1 MLNIVLLLHGHL
13 ASGMKNTIEL
23 IAGRQDNL
31 FTYDAYVDGN
41 NDIKAFLL
49 DFLKIHLNEKVIV
62 ITDFLGGSVNND
74 AIECKNN
81 YDFYLITGMNVLL
94 VLNLVLKYC
103 NSELDSVIRESI
115 QESQKMIL
123 SLDHSYEIEN
133 EEF

>member
-1 MLNIVLLLHGHL
+1 MLNIVLLSHGHL

-74 AIECKNN
+74 AIECKN
-81 YDFYLITGMNVLL
+81 
-94 VLNLVLKYC
+94 
-103 NSELDSVIRESI
+103 SELHSVIRESI

>member
-1 MLNIVLLLHGHL
+1 MLNIVLLSHGHL

-94 VLNLVLKYC
+94 VLNLVLKYF

>member
-1 MLNIVLLLHGHL
+1 MLNIVLLSHGHL

-31 FTYDAYVDGN
+31 FTYDASVDGN
-41 NDIKAFLL
+41 SEINAFLL

>member
-1 MLNIVLLLHGHL
+1 MLNIVLLSHGHL

-23 IAGRQDNL
+23 IAGRQDKL

>member
-1 MLNIVLLLHGHL
+1 MLNIVLLSHGHL

-103 NSELDSVIRESI
+103 NSELDAVIRESI

>member
-1 MLNIVLLLHGHL
+1 
-13 ASGMKNTIEL
+13 
-23 IAGRQDNL
+23 
-31 FTYDAYVDGN
+31 
-41 NDIKAFLL
+41 
-49 DFLKIHLNEKVIV
+49 
-62 ITDFLGGSVNND
+62 
-74 AIECKNN
+74 
-81 YDFYLITGMNVLL
+81 MNVLL

>member
-1 MLNIVLLLHGHL
+1 MLNIVLLSHGHL

-41 NDIKAFLL
+41 NDNKAFLL

>member
-1 MLNIVLLLHGHL
+1 MLNIVLLSHGHL

-115 QESQKMIL
+115 QEAQKMIL

>member
-1 MLNIVLLLHGHL
+1 
-13 ASGMKNTIEL
+13 MKNTIEL

-62 ITDFLGGSVNND
+62 ITDFLGGSVN
-74 AIECKNN
+74 
-81 YDFYLITGMNVLL
+81 
-94 VLNLVLKYC
+94 
-103 NSELDSVIRESI
+103 SELDSVIRESI

>member
-1 MLNIVLLLHGHL
+1 MLNIVLLSHGHL

-31 FTYDAYVDGN
+31 FTYYAYVDGN

>member
-1 MLNIVLLLHGHL
+1 MLNIVLLSHGHL

-81 YDFYLITGMNVLL
+81 YDFYVLAYPEK
-94 VLNLVLKYC
+94 VNFFRVRRQWQNLLRM
-103 NSELDSVIRESI
+103 IRSKI
-115 QESQKMIL
+115 
-123 SLDHSYEIEN
+123 
-133 EEF
+133 

>member
-1 MLNIVLLLHGHL
+1 MLNIVLLSHGHL
-13 ASGMKNTIEL
+13 AFGMKNTIEL

>member
-1 MLNIVLLLHGHL
+1 MLNIVLLSHGPL